1 MVKTKNILNLNPKVK
16 TFNKS
21 ITSRRPLDG
30 ISKNEKVSNIEKP
43 ILKSVSSLKMANEMI
58 RKEKLPRKE
67 NIKVEKEIILKKED
81 KIKEVKSEVITEIP
95 DVADQTEEESSSMDN
110 NRRLF
115 FKVAGVAGLG
125 LAASALFPKGADAY
139 VSGSTPT
146 SNVVGVKNVANTKIN
161 PATEDGNL
169 ATVATNTTSL
179 AGKDFA
185 TQTTLDSVK
194 TNTDNLSVIK
204 TNTDNLVSI
213 NSNIAKFKFDGD
225 NLLISGGVGG
235 GGGGYEIVGLK
246 DLNSNRVNPST
257 EESLV
262 LLRRMVKIME
272 SQSTVDFANRQ
283 RITIDAIGTGTP
295 TALGATIPVSGSLT
309 TAGTVS
315 TVTTVTSVTNMVTLA
330 GQNQQMYQDPA
341 RNAYANGIRQNLSFT

>member
-1 MVKTKNILNLNPKVK
+1 MVKTKNTLNLNPKTK

-21 ITSRRPLDG
+21 ITSRRQVDG
-30 ISKNEKVSNIEKP
+30 IVKKEKSYKKEESIPK
-43 ILKSVSSLKMANEMI
+43 LTSSLKMANEI
-58 RKEKLPRKE
+58 NKKEKYISKE
-67 NIKVEKEIILKKED
+67 NIIENKKA
-81 KIKEVKSEVITEIP
+81 EVIREVETSNIDTVP
-95 DVADQTEEESSSMDN
+95 DVDESEDSSMDN

-125 LAASALFPKGADAY
+125 LAATALFPKGANAY

-146 SNVVGVKNVANTKIN
+146 SNVVGMKNIANAKIN

-169 ATVATNTTSL
+169 ATIAANTTSL
-179 AGKDFA
+179 AGEDFA
-185 TQTTLDSVK
+185 TQTTLASVK
-194 TNTDNLSVIK
+194 TNTDNLSGIK
-204 TNTDNLVSI
+204 TNTDNLSGI
-213 NSNIAKFKFDGD
+213 KSNTDKFKFDGD
-225 NLLISGGVGG
+225 NLLISGGVG